1 MQGIVLRRSLY
12 VSKRTV
18 IKIGGSMLAELS
30 EEFYK
35 GLIER
40 QRSGEELIIVH
51 GGGPAIN
58 EQLERAN
65 IEVEFDNGLRKTTAQ
80 VLTIVKDVLFHQV
93 NQSIVS
99 QLQALG
105 MNAISLNGYDHR
117 FVHATLLDEQRLGLV
132 GDVKAVHTDVLETAL
147 REQMVPVV
155 SPLGL
160 TECGK
165 QVNINADTVAS
176 AVAKALTA
184 EEFIVVTDVDG
195 VYIQAEKQAKL
206 NEKDIKKFIEQGDIT
221 GGMIPKVTGALNSLS
236 DHLQRVRIVSGKQRL
251 TVESGTVIEKGTL
264 VP

>member
-1 MQGIVLRRSLY
+1 M
-12 VSKRTV
+12 SKRTV

-30 EEFYK
+30 EDFYN

-58 EQLERAN
+58 DQLQKAN
-65 IEVEFDNGLRKTTAQ
+65 IEVEFEQGLRKTTAP

-93 NQSIVS
+93 NQSIVN

-117 FVHATLLDEQRLGLV
+117 FIHATLMDEQRLGLV
-132 GDVKAVHTDVLETAL
+132 GDVKMVHTEVLETAL

-160 TECGK
+160 TACGK

-176 AVAKALTA
+176 SVAKALAA

-195 VYIQAEKQAKL
+195 VYIKAEKQAKL
-206 NEKDIKKFIEQGDIT
+206 NEIDIKKFIEQGDIT
-221 GGMIPKVTGALNSLS
+221 GGMIPKVTGALDSLS
-236 DHLQRVRIVSGKQRL
+236 EHLQRVRIVSGKERL